1 MMIKNFHI
9 QTWASL
15 LLASAL
21 LAGGVFLYVRG
32 QATQRDAQQLA
43 QKVLEAHEQI
53 DRLARSSTE
62 YAELIRRIGW
72 RPGIQLRRETVDLSG
87 TFAGHDLTRINQM
100 FAASYSGKGYFS
112 LHTFKIEEAI
122 PPGSATS
129 LPFAVKV
136 SLRGD
141 SILVLDPQ

>member
-1 MMIKNFHI
+1 MIKRFHI
-9 QTWASL
+9 QTWVSL
-15 LLASAL
+15 VLASGL

-43 QKVLEAHEQI
+43 EKVVEARGQI
-53 DRLARSSTE
+53 DRLARSSKD

-87 TFAGHDLTRINQM
+87 TFAGNDLTRINQM

-122 PPGSATS
+122 PQGSATG

-136 SLRGD
+136 NLRGD

>member
-1 MMIKNFHI
+1 MMIKTFHH
-9 QTWASL
+9 QTWLSL
-15 LLASAL
+15 ALASAL

-32 QATQRDAQQLA
+32 QAAQRQAQQLDQQVGQA
-43 QKVLEAHEQI
+43 RGQL
-53 DRLARSSTE
+53 DSLARASRD

-72 RPGIQLRRETVDLSG
+72 RPGIQLRRETVDMSG

-100 FAASYSGKGYFS
+100 FAASYSGTGYFS
-112 LHTFKIEEAI
+112 LHSFKIEEAL
-122 PPGSATS
+122 PPGSATG

-141 SILVLDPQ
+141 SILVLTPQ